1 MLLITPGSAVR
12 YGSIKPDCSAGDVES
27 AVSYPCRTVS
37 LADGA
42 KVTMD
47 SQKIRVEVSNPRLEN
62 KKMWIYESLGSP
74 VASIVASVVTEV
86 IDKPVTIVNE
96 RSSRGKLIVELKL
109 AGQSL

>member
-1 MLLITPGSAVR
+1 
-12 YGSIKPDCSAGDVES
+12 
-27 AVSYPCRTVS
+27 
-37 LADGA
+37 
-42 KVTMD
+42 MD